1 MAWRPW
7 PPVACDIHETARS
20 VAEEDMMNFR
30 RVERRMDAIRDVM
43 VGLAVVL
50 AGFAVFA
57 SDLDPGPLSAQVL
70 GAVLVVLGGIL
81 TVGPLVTA
89 RRRRV
94 RQD

>member
-1 MAWRPW
+1 
-7 PPVACDIHETARS
+7 
-20 VAEEDMMNFR
+20 MNFR

-81 TVGPLVTA
+81 TVGPLVTD